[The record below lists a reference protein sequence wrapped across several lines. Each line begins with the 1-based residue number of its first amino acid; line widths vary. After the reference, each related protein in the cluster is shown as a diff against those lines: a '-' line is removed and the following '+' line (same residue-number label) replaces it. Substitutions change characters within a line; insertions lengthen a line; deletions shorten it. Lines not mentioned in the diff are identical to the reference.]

1 MDEKNKVQIIDFFN
15 ANKSFGIVLPRLS
28 NIDLQASAI
37 ALFLALAKN
46 EKELSIIS
54 NSSLQTELGFL
65 SHGIELKQTVPN
77 GSSFEIVVSNEHAKA
92 DQLSYQVEDDGLHIF
107 LQAKNG
113 KLSASDVKI
122 NEGQDGLDALIIL
135 GATSPEDLGNIYS
148 DNTELFFKIP
158 KLVIDNNLENT
169 YFGNLNLVEVT
180 SSSLGEIVAG
190 LLLSSEHQWIDENVA
205 TALLTAITS
214 ATQSFQSIKT
224 SPKAL
229 ELAAGLIN
237 RGAKQQEVVKALYKT
252 KPFSLL
258 KLWGRALAK
267 VQTSP
272 NSKILYAA
280 LTSSDFE
287 KTETVPEQINEV
299 LTELL
304 DNSSGNE
311 VIAIFADGPVVKIAM
326 ACLPHI
332 NIDEILLK
340 VSGELISKS
349 KQGIYNKVFFEVLG
363 KNFDEVQGLLIAS
376 IN

>member
-340 VSGELISKS
+340 VSGELISES